1 MNRRDFIQVMM
12 PLAGLPVVWP
22 MWSFAKPLADTRR
35 SKYPTNFPDD
45 GRVLV
50 LVQMAGGNDGLNT
63 IVPFGHDA
71 YYTSR
76 PQLAIA
82 KNQVIGLNDE
92 VGFHPALAP
101 LRPMFEEGTFSIV
114 HGVGYPNPD
123 RSHFRSTD
131 IWLTGS
137 GSAEVENTGWLGR
150 YFDLVCPPGEE
161 CGTYGPPAIQIGLTS
176 SLALLGRDQKG
187 IALQNPLQ
195 FYELVQRQGSGHNP
209 NPQPAPTTPAGKELE
224 FLRDTA
230 ASAFEFAGDIV
241 KAYESK
247 INLASYPN
255 ESLAA
260 QLAIVARMIAG
271 GLSTRIYIV
280 SIRGFDTHAA
290 QLDTHRAL
298 LDEMATSIT
307 AFYQDLIALGVA
319 DRVAGLCFSE
329 FGRRVKENASLGTDH
344 GTAAPLFMFGKP
356 ITGGIHGNQPSLT
369 DLENGD
375 LKHVFDY
382 RQIYASLLEQWL
394 VGDSTQILGGSFD
407 TVPIIKATTKVE
419 DRSPTAIPNTYFLA
433 QNYPNPFSA
442 NGTFGNPQTAISYGL
457 PRRTS
462 VQLVIL
468 NSVGQ
473 EVERLVDGEQPAGQ
487 HTITWSANGHA
498 SGTYFYRLRAGSFEE
513 TRRMALVR

>member
-12 PLAGLPVVWP
+12 PLAGLPVMWP
-22 MWSFAKPLADTRR
+22 MWSFAKPLMGSGK

-50 LVQMAGGNDGLNT
+50 LVQLAGGNDGINT
-63 IVPFGHDA
+63 IVPFAHDA
-71 YYTSR
+71 YYTAR
-76 PQLAIA
+76 PQLAIP
-82 KNQVIGLNDE
+82 KNQVLNLNGE

-101 LRPMFEEGTFSIV
+101 LRPLFDGGAFSIV

-137 GSAEVENTGWLGR
+137 GSEVVASTGWLGR
-150 YFDLVCPPGEE
+150 YFDLLCPDGEE

-176 SLALLGRDQKG
+176 SLALLGREQKG

-195 FYELVQRQGSGHNP
+195 FYELVQRQGSGHDP
-209 NPQPAPTTPAGKELE
+209 TPTPTPTTPAGKELE

-247 INLASYPN
+247 QNLVQYPN

-260 QLAIVARMIAG
+260 QLQIVARMIAG
-271 GLSTRIYIV
+271 GLSTRVYIV
-280 SIRGFDTHAA
+280 SIRGFDTHAT
-290 QLDTHRAL
+290 QLGAHQAL
-298 LDEMATSIT
+298 LDELATSIT
-307 AFYQDLIALGVA
+307 AFYNDLVALGVA

-344 GTAAPLFMFGKP
+344 GTAAPMFMFGKP
-356 ITGGIHGNQPSLT
+356 VTGGIHGNQPSLT

-375 LKHVFDY
+375 LKYVFDY
-382 RQIYASLLEQWL
+382 RQIYASVLEQWL
-394 VGDSTQILGGSFD
+394 AGDSAQILGGSFN
-407 TVPIIKATTKVE
+407 TLPLINAATKVE
-419 DRSPTAIPNTYFLA
+419 DRPNTTIPDTYFLS
-433 QNYPNPFSA
+433 QNYPNPF
-442 NGTFGNPQTAISYGL
+442 NPQTTISFGL
-457 PRRTS
+457 PRRGH

-468 NSVGQ
+468 NSLGQ
-473 EVERLVDGEQPAGQ
+473 EVERLIDNEQPAGQ
-487 HTITWSANGHA
+487 HTVSWSANGHA
-498 SGTYFYRLRAGSFEE
+498 SGTYFYRLRAGSLEE
-513 TRRMALVR
+513 TKRMSLVR

>member
-12 PLAGLPVVWP
+12 PLAGMPVVWP
-22 MWSFAKPLADTRR
+22 MWSFAKPLMGSGK
-35 SKYPTNFPDD
+35 SKYPTNFPND

-71 YYTSR
+71 YYTAR
-76 PQLAIA
+76 PQLAIP
-82 KNQVIGLNDE
+82 KDQVIKLNNE
-92 VGFHPALAP
+92 VGFHPGLKP
-101 LRPMFEEGTFSIV
+101 LQPMFDSGAFSIV

-137 GSAEVENTGWLGR
+137 GSEDVASTGWLGR
-150 YFDLVCPPGEE
+150 YFDLLCPPGEE

-176 SLALLGRDQKG
+176 SLALLGREQKG

-209 NPQPAPTTPAGKELE
+209 TPKPTPTTPAGKELE

-241 KAYESK
+241 KAYDSK
-247 INLASYPN
+247 NNLVQYPN

-260 QLAIVARMIAG
+260 QLQIVARMIAG
-271 GLSTRIYIV
+271 GLSTRVYIV
-280 SIRGFDTHAA
+280 SIRGFDTHAG
-290 QLDTHRAL
+290 QLGVHQAL

-307 AFYQDLIALGVA
+307 AFYQDLAALGVA
-319 DRVAGLCFSE
+319 DRVVGLCFSE

-344 GTAAPLFMFGKP
+344 GTSAPIFMFGKP
-356 ITGGIHGNQPSLT
+356 IVGGIHGNQPSLT

-375 LKHVFDY
+375 LKMVFDY
-382 RQIYASLLEQWL
+382 RQIYASVLEQWL
-394 VGDSTQILGGSFD
+394 LGDSAKILGGSFN
-407 TVPIIKATTKVE
+407 TLPLINSTTKVE
-419 DRSPTAIPNTYFLA
+419 DRQNTAVPETYFLA
-433 QNYPNPFSA
+433 QNYPNPF
-442 NGTFGNPQTAISYGL
+442 NPQTTISFGL
-457 PRRTS
+457 PRRTH

-468 NSVGQ
+468 NNLGQ
-473 EVERLVDGEQPAGQ
+473 EIERLIDGEQPAGR
-487 HTITWSANGHA
+487 HTISWSANGHA
-498 SGTYFYRLRAGSFEE
+498 SGMYFYRLRAGSFEE
-513 TRRMALVR
+513 TKRMSLVR

>member
-1 MNRRDFIQVMM
+1 MNRRDFIHVMM

-22 MWSFAKPLADTRR
+22 MWSFAKPLRGSAK

-71 YYTSR
+71 YYTAR
-76 PQLAIA
+76 PQLAIPPD
-82 KNQVIGLNDE
+82 QVIKLNNE
-92 VGFHPALAP
+92 VGLHPALKP
-101 LRPMFEEGTFSIV
+101 LQPMFDSGAFSII
-114 HGVGYPNPD
+114 HGAGYPNPD

-137 GSAEVENTGWLGR
+137 GSEAVSNTGWLGR
-150 YFDLVCPPGEE
+150 YFDLLCPPGEA
-161 CGTYGPPAIQIGLTS
+161 CGTFGPPAIQIGLTS

-195 FYELVQRQGSGHNP
+195 FYELVQRQGSGHNSDP
-209 NPQPAPTTPAGKELE
+209 KPTPTTPAGKELE

-230 ASAFEFAGDIV
+230 ASAVEFAGDIV
-241 KAYESK
+241 KAYEDK
-247 INLASYPN
+247 KNLVTYPN

-260 QLAIVARMIAG
+260 QLQIVARMIAG
-271 GLSTRIYIV
+271 GLSTRVYIV

-290 QLDTHRAL
+290 QLGTHQAL

-329 FGRRVKENASLGTDH
+329 FGRRVKENASVGTDH

-356 ITGGIHGNQPSLT
+356 ITGGIFGSQPSLT

-375 LKHVFDY
+375 LKMAFDY

-394 VGDSTQILGGSFD
+394 AGDSQQILGGSFN
-407 TVPIIKATTKVE
+407 TLPLINAATKVD
-419 DRSPTAIPNTYFLA
+419 DRPGVTIPDTYFLA
-433 QNYPNPFSA
+433 QNYPNPF
-442 NGTFGNPQTAISYGL
+442 NPQTTISFGL
-457 PRRTS
+457 PRRTH
-462 VQLVIL
+462 VQLVII

-473 EVERLVDGEQPAGQ
+473 EIARLIDSEQPAGQ
-487 HTITWSANGHA
+487 HTVSWSANGHA

-513 TRRMALVR
+513 TKRMALVR

>member
-22 MWSFAKPLADTRR
+22 MWSFAKPLMGSGKAK
-35 SKYPTNFPDD
+35 SPTNFPND

-63 IVPFGHDA
+63 IVPYAHDA
-71 YYTSR
+71 YYTAR
-76 PQLAIA
+76 PQLAIPQD
-82 KNQVIGLNDE
+82 QVLNLNGE
-92 VGFHPALAP
+92 VGLHPALKP
-101 LRPMFEEGTFSIV
+101 LQPMFDSGTFSIV

-137 GSAEVENTGWLGR
+137 GSDVVASTGWLGR
-150 YFDLVCPPGEE
+150 YFDLLCPPGEE

-176 SLALLGRDQKG
+176 SLALLGREQKG

-195 FYELVQRQGSGHNP
+195 FYELVQRQGSGHNSEP
-209 NPQPAPTTPAGKELE
+209 KPTPATPAGKELE

-247 INLASYPN
+247 TNLTPYPN

-271 GLSTRIYIV
+271 GLSTRVYIV
-280 SIRGFDTHAA
+280 SIRGFDTHAV
-290 QLDTHRAL
+290 QLGTHQQL

-307 AFYQDLIALGVA
+307 AFYQDLMALGVA
-319 DRVAGLCFSE
+319 DRVVGLCFSE
-329 FGRRVKENASLGTDH
+329 FGRRVQQNASIGTDH
-344 GTAAPLFMFGKP
+344 GTSAPLLMFGKP
-356 ITGGIHGNQPSLT
+356 ITGGIHGAQPSLT
-369 DLENGD
+369 DLQNGD
-375 LKHVFDY
+375 LKMGFDY

-394 VGDSTQILGGSFD
+394 VGDSAQILGGSFN
-407 TVPIIKATTKVE
+407 TLPLINATTKVDE
-419 DRSPTAIPNTYFLA
+419 RPRTTIPQTFFLA
-433 QNYPNPFSA
+433 QNYPNPF
-442 NGTFGNPQTAISYGL
+442 NPQTTISFGL
-457 PRRTS
+457 PRRHH

-468 NSVGQ
+468 NNLGQ

-487 HTITWSANGHA
+487 HTLTWSANGHA

-513 TRRMALVR
+513 TKRMSLVR

>member
-1 MNRRDFIQVMM
+1 MNRRDFIHVMM

-22 MWSFAKPLADTRR
+22 MWSFAKPLTGAGK

-63 IVPFGHDA
+63 IVPYGHDA
-71 YYTSR
+71 YYTAR

-82 KNQVIGLNDE
+82 KDQVLKLNHE
-92 VGFHPALAP
+92 VGFHPALKP
-101 LRPMFEEGTFSIV
+101 LQPMFDSGAFSII
-114 HGVGYPNPD
+114 HGAGYPNPD

-137 GSAEVENTGWLGR
+137 GSNVVSSTGWLGR
-150 YFDLVCPPGEE
+150 YFDLLCPPGEE
-161 CGTYGPPAIQIGLTS
+161 CGTVGPPAIQIGLTS

-195 FYELVQRQGSGHNP
+195 FYELVQRQGSGHNSDP
-209 NPQPAPTTPAGKELE
+209 KPTPTTPAGKELE

-230 ASAFEFAGDIV
+230 SSAFEFAGEIV

-247 INLASYPN
+247 NNLIQYPN

-260 QLAIVARMIAG
+260 QLQIVARMIAG
-271 GLSTRIYIV
+271 GLSTRVYIV
-280 SIRGFDTHAA
+280 SIRGFDTHAG
-290 QLDTHRAL
+290 QLTVHQNL
-298 LDEMATSIT
+298 LDELATSIS
-307 AFYQDLIALGVA
+307 AFYQDLVALGA
-319 DRVAGLCFSE
+319 GDRVVGLCFSE

-344 GTAAPLFMFGKP
+344 GTCLPLFTFGKP
-356 ITGGIHGNQPSLT
+356 ITGGIHGAQPSLT

-375 LKHVFDY
+375 LKLGFDY

-394 VGDSTQILGGSFD
+394 VGDSAQILGGTFN
-407 TVPIIKATTKVE
+407 TLPLINATTGVK
-419 DRSPTAIPNTYFLA
+419 DRPSTSIPDTYSLA
-433 QNYPNPFSA
+433 QNFPNPF
-442 NGTFGNPQTAISYGL
+442 NPQTTISFGL
-457 PRRTS
+457 PRRTH
-462 VQLVIL
+462 VQLVII

-473 EVERLVDGEQPAGQ
+473 EIERLVDGEQPAGQ
-487 HTITWSANGHA
+487 HTVSWSANGHA

-513 TRRMALVR
+513 TKRMALVR

>member
-12 PLAGLPVVWP
+12 PLAGMPVVWP
-22 MWSFAKPLADTRR
+22 MWSFAKPLMGSGK
-35 SKYPTNFPDD
+35 SKYPTNFPND

-63 IVPFGHDA
+63 IVPFAHDA
-71 YYTSR
+71 YYTAR
-76 PQLAIA
+76 PQLAIP
-82 KNQVIGLNDE
+82 KDQVINLNGE
-92 VGFHPALAP
+92 VGFHPGLKP
-101 LRPMFEEGTFSIV
+101 LQPMFDNGMFSIV

-137 GSAEVENTGWLGR
+137 GSGDVASTGWLGR
-150 YFDLVCPPGEE
+150 YFDLLCPPGEE

-176 SLALLGRDQKG
+176 SLALLGREQKG

-209 NPQPAPTTPAGKELE
+209 TPKPTPTTPAGKELE

-230 ASAFEFAGDIV
+230 ASAFEFADDIV
-241 KAYESK
+241 KAYDSK
-247 INLASYPN
+247 KNLVQYPN

-260 QLAIVARMIAG
+260 QLQIVARMIAG
-271 GLSTRIYIV
+271 GLSTRVYIV

-290 QLDTHRAL
+290 QLGVHQTL

-307 AFYQDLIALGVA
+307 GFYQDLAALGVA

-329 FGRRVKENASLGTDH
+329 FGRRVKENASIGTDH
-344 GTAAPLFMFGKP
+344 GTSAPIFMFGQP
-356 ITGGIHGNQPSLT
+356 IVGGIHGSQPSLT

-375 LKHVFDY
+375 LKMVFDY
-382 RQIYASLLEQWL
+382 RQIYASMLEQWL
-394 VGDSTQILGGSFD
+394 VGDSAKILGGSFN
-407 TVPIIKATTKVE
+407 TLPLIKATTKVE
-419 DRSPTAIPNTYFLA
+419 DRPNTTVPEAYFLS
-433 QNYPNPFSA
+433 QNYPNPF
-442 NGTFGNPQTAISYGL
+442 NPQTTISFGL
-457 PRRTS
+457 PRRTH

-468 NSVGQ
+468 NNLGQ
-473 EVERLVDGEQPAGQ
+473 EIERLIDGEQPAGR
-487 HTITWSANGHA
+487 HTVSWSANGHA
-498 SGTYFYRLRAGSFEE
+498 SGMYFYRLRAGSFEE
-513 TRRMALVR
+513 TKRMALVR